1 MFCLVELFV
10 FILYC
15 LPVVCSFFKFCLF
28 DVVLISFD
36 YFKFKCCWWANV
48 LTASINAILY
58 WYWSIIS
65 PLCVIVDK
73 FKYRNHWNCLR
84 NSDAI
89 RQSVSLLSVVKQFLL
104 FITNADAYLF
114 APTFRFSGVFLV
126 FPFYFGS
133 FFFLI

>member
-15 LPVVCSFFKFCLF
+15 LPVVCSFFKLCLF
-28 DVVLISFD
+28 DVVLFFYRILISFD
-36 YFKFKCCWWANV
+36 YFGFKCCWWANV

-73 FKYRNHWNCLR
+73 FKCRNHWNCLR
-84 NSDAI
+84 NSDA
-89 RQSVSLLSVVKQFLL
+89 FLQL
-104 FITNADAYLF
+104 GFSTVGSITIPIIVHYQRWYAYLF
-114 APTFRFSGVFLV
+114 APTFFVLLTLV
-126 FPFYFGS
+126 SPVYF
-133 FFFLI
+133 